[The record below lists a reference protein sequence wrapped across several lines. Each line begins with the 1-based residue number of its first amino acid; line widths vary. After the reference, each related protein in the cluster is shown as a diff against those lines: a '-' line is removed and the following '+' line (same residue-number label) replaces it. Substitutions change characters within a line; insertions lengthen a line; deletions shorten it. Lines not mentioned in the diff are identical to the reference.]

1 MYRLSDFR
9 GTTTAVKLTPKE
21 QVQQRTVEQTVDD
34 AQVQHNHKVVH
45 VPAVMQRAVPT
56 AQTVQKIVEVPQLQV
71 LDKVVDRPVVVHRH
85 VSRSRSAFA
94 LHHSRLTGA
103 VSVSSLLRA
112 SDPESCASGVRKMV
126 V

>member
-1 MYRLSDFR
+1 MKVIPEQVQQRTVEQNSAVLVPPAMKELVQERISECIVCR
-9 GTTTAVKLTPKE
+9 ISEGTTTAVKLTPKE

-71 LDKVVDRPVVVHRH
+71 LDKVVDRPVVVQRH
-85 VSRSRSAFA
+85 VS
-94 LHHSRLTGA
+94 T
-103 VSVSSLLRA
+103 V
-112 SDPESCASGVRKMV
+112 
-126 V
+126 